1 MYDLGVQFHFNMDM
15 AKASSNAI
23 LMGKKYRI
31 TILTERLVR
40 IEYSPSGV
48 FVDNP
53 TALVLCRNFTVPK
66 FEVNQDSRYLE
77 VETSYF
83 KLAYTKE
90 TPITASSLRISLK
103 GTEAMWYYGYPEV
116 KTYDGTFM
124 GFDEGKE
131 RYNKG
136 LYSIEG
142 FCSIDNSN
150 DFINGISQ
158 EKWNTLT
165 NDANKPFY
173 CRYQATWAPGS
184 SFKPVIGAIG
194 LTTNKFA
201 ADDNFGKSGTSW
213 QKDSSWGN
221 FRVTTLATYGG
232 VANLKNALIY
242 SDNIYFAKAALK
254 IGTSTLIEQFKK
266 IGFNTEIP
274 CGLTTTESQYAN
286 GGKITS
292 EAQLANTGYG
302 QAEVL
307 VNPIHMAAIYSAFV
321 NNGSMIKPYLEYKE
335 NSSPEYWV
343 SGAFTKEAA
352 NTIKDDLIQVI
363 ENPGGT
369 GHSAQISG
377 VKLAGKTGTAEI
389 KKSTS
394 DKSGTELGWF
404 NAFIADENS
413 QKQMLVVSMIEDVK
427 NRGGSHYVI
436 PKVKKIFEY

>member
-1 MYDLGVQFHFNMDM
+1 MIKDADKREYPLG
-15 AKASSNAI
+15 
-23 LMGKKYRI
+23 
-31 TILTERLVR
+31 E
-40 IEYSPSGV
+40 
-48 FVDNP
+48 
-53 TALVLCRNFTVPK
+53 
-66 FEVNQDSRYLE
+66 
-77 VETSYF
+77 
-83 KLAYTKE
+83 KLAHLIGYIQTISAEDLEKNKDKGYTSNSVIGKSGLE
-90 TPITASSLRISLK
+90 KYYEDRLK
-103 GTEAMWYYGYPEV
+103 GTAGAEIYIANSNGNKKRTIV
-116 KTYDGTFM
+116 KRECKDGENIKLT
-124 GFDEGKE
+124 
-131 RYNKG
+131 
-136 LYSIEG
+136 
-142 FCSIDNSN
+142 IDSNLQTKIYEDYFSEKSATCVINPKTGEILALVSTPSYNSN

-404 NAFIADENS
+404 NAFIADESS

>member
-150 DFINGISQ
+150 DFIIDENG
-158 EKWNTLT
+158 TLT
-165 NDANKPFY
+165 GKKNPSTDIYVFLYK
-173 CRYQATWAPGS
+173 
-184 SFKPVIGAIG
+184 
-194 LTTNKFA
+194 
-201 ADDNFGKSGTSW
+201 DDF
-213 QKDSSWGN
+213 
-221 FRVTTLATYGG
+221 
-232 VANLKNALIY
+232 NL
-242 SDNIYFAKAALK
+242 ALK
-254 IGTSTLIEQFKK
+254 DYFQ
-266 IGFNTEIP
+266 
-274 CGLTTTESQYAN
+274 LT
-286 GGKITS
+286 
-292 EAQLANTGYG
+292 
-302 QAEVL
+302 
-307 VNPIHMAAIYSAFV
+307 
-321 NNGSMIKPYLEYKE
+321 
-335 NSSPEYWV
+335 
-343 SGAFTKEAA
+343 
-352 NTIKDDLIQVI
+352 
-363 ENPGGT
+363 
-369 GHSAQISG
+369 
-377 VKLAGKTGTAEI
+377 
-389 KKSTS
+389 
-394 DKSGTELGWF
+394 
-404 NAFIADENS
+404 
-413 QKQMLVVSMIEDVK
+413 
-427 NRGGSHYVI
+427 
-436 PKVKKIFEY
+436 